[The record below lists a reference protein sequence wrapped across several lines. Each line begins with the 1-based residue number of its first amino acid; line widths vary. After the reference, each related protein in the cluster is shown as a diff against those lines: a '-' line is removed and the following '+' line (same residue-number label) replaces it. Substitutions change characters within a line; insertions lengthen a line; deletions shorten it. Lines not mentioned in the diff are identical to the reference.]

1 MISLEKV
8 TAAVLRFAVRRV
20 ASVFS
25 DSPSQGQSGTV
36 RRSLN
41 AAAAIALSALVAIPA
56 SADVTA
62 TTTSSDVIAC
72 ATPSSNI
79 AEGNPAR
86 VFVVDNYA
94 FVLEQWHHRIAVYDL
109 EGKTNLFYFGAT
121 AVNGTGVK
129 YTDSALSKNSNAD
142 GGFKK
147 PFGMALDKS
156 GGGEIRFAVADF
168 GNNRVQLFTFD
179 QGAQEINFVAS
190 SGALFD
196 EPNAVAFTESGDVLV
211 ADTGNC
217 RVVRLDGSLSQTAT
231 YPLGSKA
238 MPTGICS
245 DSDTSE
251 GFWITDSRNAR
262 LAYYRIADGT
272 DAPVASFGTT
282 AGKEL
287 VTPRDVQ
294 IFGDS
299 PEGKYLC
306 VVDNQLGSVRV
317 VEAVMNGGA
326 YSDILLAGDIGASN
340 DASLQEFE
348 KVWRPNGAF
357 VDGDTVYVADYGRNL
372 VKWYS
377 IEVEPPEPP
386 KYFTVTSVE
395 LFDEQDN
402 LSTTFTNHQ
411 PIRLLVTFDTDD
423 VISKAAIETFG
434 NGVPWKGI
442 PSANVTV
449 SGDTISYANIANM
462 SNTQP
467 YYGPID
473 IAITASGAS
482 GTYTTNIVAAYT
494 LVSAEPAE
502 EYDETPWDFTAIT
515 VTNAIGSLAWS
526 FPSSGVPSSG
536 ECSFRIEYRASL
548 ATGSWATL
556 EEGLTAT
563 SAAGCAIDVPL
574 APLGNPPSCFFR
586 LVWTNKVKE

>member
-1 MISLEKV
+1 MNCLGKV

-20 ASVFS
+20 AFVYSE
-25 DSPSQGQSGTV
+25 SPSQGLSGTA
-36 RRSLN
+36 RRFRH

-56 SADVTA
+56 AADVVA
-62 TTTSSDVIAC
+62 TIA
-72 ATPSSNI
+72 SSNVI
-79 AEGNPAR
+79 VCASAPVSVAEGNPAR

-94 FVLEQWHHRIAVYDL
+94 FVLEQWNHCIAVYDIV
-109 EGKTNLFYFGAT
+109 GRTNLFYYGAT
-121 AVNGTGVK
+121 AVNGPGVK
-129 YTDSALSKNSNAD
+129 YTDSSLSKNSNGD
-142 GGFKK
+142 GGFRK

-156 GGGEIRFAVADF
+156 SGEIRFAVADL

-190 SGALFD
+190 SDALFD
-196 EPNAVAFTESGDVLV
+196 EPNAVAFTEGGDVLV

-245 DSDTSE
+245 DSDSSE
-251 GFWITDSRNAR
+251 GFWITDSRNSC

-272 DAPVASFGTT
+272 TAPAATFGL
-282 AGKEL
+282 GDDEL

-294 IFGDS
+294 VFGDA
-299 PEGKYLC
+299 PDGKYFC

-317 VEAVMNGGA
+317 VEAVKNGGA
-326 YSDILLAGDIGASN
+326 YSDILLAGDIGAYG

-348 KVWRPNGAF
+348 KVWRPNGVF

-449 SGDTISYANIANM
+449 SGDTISYVNIANM

-473 IAITASGAS
+473 ITITASGAS
-482 GTYTTNIVAAYT
+482 RTYTTNIVAAYT

-502 EYDETPWDFTAIT
+502 EYEETPWDFTAIT
-515 VTNAIGSLAWS
+515 VTNAIASLAWS

-556 EEGLTAT
+556 AEGLTAT

-586 LVWTNKVKE
+586 LAWTNKVKE